1 VVPLAYDPPSPSK
14 YNPVER
20 CRGILET
27 HCNGSL
33 PDSVEA
39 VVGFARTMKWQ
50 GKPPQV
56 SVVETVYEK
65 GVRLKSGEMKALESV
80 VKRLPDLGKWFVE
93 VPPKVRDD

>member
-39 VVGFARTMKWQ
+39 VVGFARSMKWQ

-56 SVVETVYEK
+56 AVVESRRSTRK
-65 GVRLKSGEMKALESV
+65 G
-80 VKRLPDLGKWFVE
+80 
-93 VPPKVRDD
+93 